1 MAEVA
6 AVKKYDGYRGWGPL
20 MDDPDNLR
28 ERVCTEQEH
37 CGDLGDGGV
46 EALAVEAAALGV
58 LAEDVED
65 AVDRHLVE
73 VGPPLDLPQLGD
85 VARQ

>member
-1 MAEVA
+1 MAEV

-37 CGDLGDGGV
+37 N
-46 EALAVEAAALGV
+46 ALVAALF
-58 LAEDVED
+58 LTMTIPWFCE
-65 AVDRHLVE
+65 
-73 VGPPLDLPQLGD
+73 PPDSIHGNE
-85 VARQ
+85 